1 MTTLARLETLS
12 AADRFN
18 DEVWDRV
25 KAYVGSEILEVGM
38 GIGIFTEKLLGR
50 GKVFGVEIV
59 PEFIAEARRRL
70 GERPDLEYLTADIGG
85 AALPDSLRGRA
96 FDTIVCMNVL
106 EHIEDDRGA
115 LARFAGLLKPGGRL
129 VLVVPAYQALF
140 NPLDANDGH
149 FRRYGRADLNA
160 KLASAGFKVV
170 HESRFNLFG
179 IAGWFLNGTI
189 LRRKDLPAGQMGLFN
204 KIAPLLFWLERL
216 VGPPVGLSL
225 LAVGERP

>member
-1 MTTLARLETLS
+1 MTTLIRLETLS

-18 DEVWDRV
+18 DEVWAKV
-25 KAYVGSEILEVGM
+25 EPFLGNEILEVGM

-59 PEFIAEARRRL
+59 PEFVEEARRRL
-70 GERPDLEYLTADIGG
+70 GVRPGLESLVADIGG
-85 AALPDSLRGRA
+85 SVLPDSLRGRA

-106 EHIEDDRGA
+106 EHIEDDRGT
-115 LARFAGLLKPGGRL
+115 LSRFLGLLKPGGKL
-129 VLVVPAYQALF
+129 VLVVPAYRCLY
-140 NPLDANDGH
+140 NPLDAHDGH
-149 FRRYGRADLNA
+149 FRRYERAELNE
-160 KLASAGFKVV
+160 KLKTAGFSVV

-179 IAGWFLNGTI
+179 IVGWFVNGTI

-204 KIAPLLFWLERL
+204 KVAPLLFWLEHL

-225 LAVGERP
+225 LAVGAKP